1 MYAFIVLVLLL
12 SIAASAVPLDLEEY
26 ISNDQSTSPVFCTR
40 NNLCRSAHL
49 TQITYCPSKL
59 VWTWGRGNSCQDPG
73 FGQFHPTYYQKWCIF
88 PSRLLIT
95 FAITY

>member
-40 NNLCRSAHL
+40 NSLCRPAHL
-49 TQITYCPSKL
+49 TQITYCSSKL
-59 VWTWGRGNSCQDPG
+59 VWTWGR
-73 FGQFHPTYYQKWCIF
+73 WV
-88 PSRLLIT
+88 
-95 FAITY
+95 